1 MDKIESNHAEIEQ
14 IDNTR
19 NLFDFIMYF
28 LNIYK
33 LVLPNIIFVKKII
46 KRFAEVLTGSG
57 KHS

>member
-28 LNIYK
+28 LNIYE
-33 LVLPNIIFVKKII
+33 LVLPNIIFVKKKI
-46 KRFAEVLTGSG
+46 
-57 KHS
+57 